1 MYGNQSLARTTI
13 SRSDLGVVR
22 PESSTSQ
29 NGAANARIESRNSN
43 RKVSLA
49 NVEKNL
55 LQKPSFK
62 PYQQNVHPKEVQMVT
77 FDQP

>member
-1 MYGNQSLARTTI
+1 MYGNQSLARTTS

-22 PESSTSQ
+22 PESSASQ

-62 PYQQNVHPKEVQMVT
+62 PY
-77 FDQP
+77 